1 MNDIRWPQITEQL
14 LLLLLYLCWLEISCW
29 FVEQQEKKAQLTC
42 LREQQKLRQRIK
54 IQEVESS
61 SEDEGE
67 KGGSRQS
74 SMSRDNPPHS
84 RTPPEDRES
93 VKGCLVFHIFLDI
106 KCIKTTL
113 AFKIKLEIREKIYM
127 RTIGMKVQLSLKLI

>member
-1 MNDIRWPQITEQL
+1 
-14 LLLLLYLCWLEISCW
+14 
-29 FVEQQEKKAQLTC
+29 
-42 LREQQKLRQRIK
+42 
-54 IQEVESS
+54 
-61 SEDEGE
+61 
-67 KGGSRQS
+67 
-74 SMSRDNPPHS
+74 MSRDNTPHS